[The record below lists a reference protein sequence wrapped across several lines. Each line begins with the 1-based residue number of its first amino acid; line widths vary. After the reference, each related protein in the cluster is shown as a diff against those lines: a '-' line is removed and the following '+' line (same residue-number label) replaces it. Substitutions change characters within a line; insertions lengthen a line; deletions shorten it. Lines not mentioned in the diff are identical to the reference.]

1 MLILSFKGY
10 FGYAV
15 IEGWLMSKLILS
27 IFIVSILGACAIAR
41 VGMTMTEFKDSCWN
55 AAWEDAT
62 EVRLD
67 ASRSIVVCPITNG
80 FKNPQYQLFEGGI
93 LRRLVPKEEAI
104 AILEDSKCSSFGTT
118 ANTAGYT
125 KCRKY
130 LAMVRAQEAE
140 MERSR
145 RKAAGLYLLSLQAR
159 TRPSNYNTLL
169 LVNCT
174 SLKVGN
180 YISYTCY

>member
-1 MLILSFKGY
+1 MP
-10 FGYAV
+10 
-15 IEGWLMSKLILS
+15 KLILS
-27 IFIVSILGACAIAR
+27 IITISMLGACATAR
-41 VGMTMTEFKDSCWN
+41 VGMTMAEFKDSCWN
-55 AAWEDAT
+55 AAWEDAS
-62 EVRLD
+62 EVPID

-80 FKNPQYQLFEGGI
+80 FKNPQYQLFEEGI

-118 ANTAGYT
+118 ANTAGYIE
-125 KCRKY
+125 CRKY
-130 LAMVRAQEAE
+130 LAKGRAQEAE

-145 RKAAGLYLLSLQAR
+145 RRAAGLYLLTLQAR
-159 TRPSNYNTLL
+159 SRPSSYNKLL

-174 SLKVGN
+174 SLKIGN